1 MDAVTY
7 PHPDVEAALEPFA
20 ALKLDT
26 TAWQPEYGDLLQ
38 RVPLTWTPTF
48 LVTDHGGREVRR
60 WVGFEPPETFVAEL
74 GLALAAIDRLHG
86 RAADARARLE
96 PLVGGP
102 LSAEA
107 LYWIGVARFN
117 ESGDKRSLLEP
128 WDELTARHPD
138 SISAQRADCLD
149 PIRD

>member
-7 PHPDVEAALEPFA
+7 PAPEVESALAAFA
-20 ALKLDT
+20 PLKLDT
-26 TAWQPEYGDLLQ
+26 SAWQPDYADLLQ

-48 LVTDHGGREVRR
+48 IVTDHGGREVRR
-60 WVGFEPPETFVAEL
+60 WVGFEPPGTFVAEL
-74 GLALAAIDRLHG
+74 ELARAAIDRLHG
-86 RAADARARLE
+86 RAAEARARLE

-117 ESGDKRSLLEP
+117 ETGEKHSLLEP
-128 WDELTARHPD
+128 WDELMRRHPET
-138 SISAQRADCLD
+138 IWAQRADCLD
-149 PIRD
+149 TIRG